1 MTVSD
6 APGVEV
12 GPLLPGKLGEQV
24 LDLAATGRAGL
35 AALLGD
41 ARQRHALFRPGMR
54 ADRFLVATVGGE
66 LAGYLSLKYAGQGP
80 FAPRLADFIR
90 CHGWRSGLHAWAVFS
105 AIEARSR
112 PCPGGAYLYGI
123 DVLEAFR
130 GHWRFPP
137 RGVGGELIHAAIQR
151 SAALGLT
158 PLEMET
164 RNPAARALMT
174 RMGARPVVA
183 RRLSWTGLLMATAG
197 DYERLGIAIPPDL
210 EGLHGH

>member
-6 APGVEV
+6 APGVV
-12 GPLLPGKLGEQV
+12 VGAISPGPLADQV

-41 ARQRHALFRPGMR
+41 AAQRHAIFRPAIR
-54 ADRFLVATVGGE
+54 PDRFLVATVGGE

-80 FAPRLADFIR
+80 FAPGIGDFIR
-90 CHGWRSGLHAWAVFS
+90 YHGWRRGLHGWAVFS

-112 PCPGGAYLYGI
+112 PRRGGAYLYGI
-123 DVLEAFR
+123 DVLEGFR
-130 GHWRFPP
+130 GRARFPP
-137 RGVGGELIHAAIQR
+137 HGVGGALIDAAIRR
-151 SAALGLT
+151 SATLGLA

-183 RRLSWTGLLMATAG
+183 RPLSWTGLLMATAG
-197 DYERLGIAIPPDL
+197 EYERLAITIPPHQ
-210 EGLHGH
+210 EARHGH